1 METTAGPVLRHAA
14 TLGVAAMLL
23 SGCVPLGE
31 PPETQQ
37 PSPGDTAEDVG
48 RGNATDPA
56 YARFYDQELDWED
69 CERGARCAD
78 VEVPLDHAEPDGE
91 TLQIRIISSGTGGP
105 DAPHLLI
112 NPGGPG
118 SSGYDSVAEDLQY
131 FFTPALLD
139 DYDIVGFDPRG
150 VHRSAPVEC
159 LTDEQMDENR
169 EQVAEGDEELDD
181 EAAVEQARED
191 ARWLGEQCLEQTGE
205 VLGHVDTAS
214 AARDMDII
222 RAALGEERLNYLG
235 FSYGTHLGVT
245 YAEQH
250 PASVGRFVLDGM
262 MNTALSDHEL
272 SLDQAVGFEEA
283 LQGYAAW
290 CVEQS
295 DCPVDG
301 EAEDVVDAVAGLF
314 EDVAEEPS
322 EGPDGRTIS
331 VSVLVSGFIQP
342 MYFSGGWPML
352 NQALGAALDEEDFSS
367 FQQWAD
373 LAAGRE
379 PDGSYGWKS
388 QLAFRAI
395 MCLDHPV
402 SEDSETIEAEY
413 EETVEAAPTFGPY
426 LGHAGIACS
435 EWPFEPVGEPR
446 EPQLDE
452 VEEILFIGTTGD
464 PATPVSWAEDMHA
477 MAPTSSLL
485 VYDGEGHL
493 AYRPG
498 NTCVTEIVDSY
509 LLDGALFEGRQDC

>member
-1 METTAGPVLRHAA
+1 METPAVPALRTLAGA
-14 TLGVAAMLL
+14 GVAALLL

-31 PPETQQ
+31 PDPEPM
-37 PSPGDTAEDVG
+37 PSTSGTAEEAG
-48 RGNATDPA
+48 RGHADDPA
-56 YARFYDQELDWED
+56 YARFYEQELDWEE
-69 CERGARCAD
+69 CERAARCAG
-78 VEVPLDHAEPDGE
+78 VEVPLDHADPDGE
-91 TLQIRIISSGTGGP
+91 TLEIQIISAGTGGP

-118 SSGYDSVAEDLQY
+118 SSGYDSVAEDLRY
-131 FFTPALLD
+131 FFTPDLLD
-139 DYDIVGFDPRG
+139 AYDVVGFDPRG

-159 LTDEQMDENR
+159 LTDEEMDENR
-169 EQVAEGDEELDD
+169 EQVAEGEEELDD

-205 VLGHVDTAS
+205 SLAHVDTAS

-290 CVEQS
+290 CVQQS

-301 EAEDVVDAVAGLF
+301 DPEDVVDAVADLF
-314 EDVAEEPS
+314 ARVAEEP
-322 EGPDGRTIS
+322 EQGPDGRTIS

-352 NQALGAALDEEDFSS
+352 NRALGAAIDDGDLSS
-367 FQQWAD
+367 FQEWAD

-402 SEDSETIEAEY
+402 SDDAETIEAEY

-426 LGHAGIACS
+426 LGHSGIACS

-446 EPQLDE
+446 EPQLDA

-464 PATPVSWAEDMHA
+464 PATPVEWAEDMHA

-485 VYDGEGHL
+485 VYEGEGHL

-498 NTCVTEIVDSY
+498 NACVTEIVDSY
-509 LLDGALFEGRQDC
+509 LIDGDLFEGRREC